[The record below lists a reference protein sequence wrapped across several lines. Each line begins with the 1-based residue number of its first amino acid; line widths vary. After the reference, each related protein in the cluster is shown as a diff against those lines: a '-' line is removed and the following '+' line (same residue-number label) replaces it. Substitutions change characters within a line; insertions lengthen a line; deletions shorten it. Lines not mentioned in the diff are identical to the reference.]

1 MEIMNG
7 IKGVNLHE
15 KKGGK
20 FYFYLQPTKEMR
32 EAGIEALDLSQR
44 SYNSLKR
51 AGFHS
56 VGEVAE
62 AVASGRELRNIR
74 NCGAKS
80 VREIMEHLFLYQYQS
95 LPVEK
100 RSEYLLEVVAM
111 NLVRNGEYAAAER

>member
-7 IKGVNLHE
+7 IRGVSLHE
-15 KKGGK
+15 KKGEK
-20 FYFYLQPTKEMR
+20 FYFYLQLSKEMR

-51 AGFHS
+51 AGFQS

-100 RSEYLLEVVAM
+100 RSGYLLEVVAM
-111 NLVRNGEYAAAER
+111 NLERNGEYAAAER